1 MTIKVSVILPSL
13 NVSPYIEECL
23 QSVRRQTLREIEILC
38 IDAGSTDGTRE
49 IIAAH
54 AAEDSRIRLLGSK
67 IRSVGYQLNL
77 GLAAAQG
84 EYIGIVET
92 DDYIALG
99 MYELLYAAAQ
109 AHRAEI
115 VLNDYQAFW
124 GETTKS
130 APPGAGDHASNGRG
144 ERQFLETTKSAPL
157 GAGDRASGGGGE
169 RQFLNK
175 SVARPAQYNRPIDP
189 AAEQEV
195 FDNDMS
201 IWAGLYSRDF
211 LLRNNIREQETP
223 GAAYQDQGF
232 WFQAFVCAKRLLYLQ
247 NAAQGYRYRLDNP
260 RSSVHSKRLTYAI
273 CEEFS
278 FIKEQLEKR
287 GLWEK
292 YKATY
297 KRLQFNR
304 YLWNYL
310 RLEEPEQLQFLQRF
324 RAENELPV
332 SVEEFHA
339 QRRQEKQSLQA
350 ILHSNQPVIIF
361 GCGSDGIR
369 LLEYLRS
376 KDELG
381 RITCL
386 TDNNAALHG
395 TTIFG
400 LPVLA
405 PERARRDY
413 PQACYLLASLNYGG
427 AIRKQLLAA
436 GVGQENLWAGHVC

>member
-77 GLAAAQG
+77 GLTAAQG

-92 DDYIALG
+92 DDYIAPG

-130 APPGAGDHASNGRG
+130 APPGAGNRAS
-144 ERQFLETTKSAPL
+144 
-157 GAGDRASGGGGE
+157 SGGGD

-232 WFQAFVCAKRLLYLQ
+232 WFQAFTCAKRLLYLQ

-292 YKATY
+292 YRETY

-310 RLEEPEQLQFLQRF
+310 RLEGPEQLQFLQRF

-339 QRRQEKQSLQA
+339 RRRQEKQSLQA
-350 ILHSNQPVIIF
+350 ILHGNQPVIIF

-386 TDNNAALHG
+386 TDNNESLHG
-395 TTIFG
+395 KTIFG

-405 PERARRDY
+405 PERAWRDY
-413 PQACYLLASLNYGG
+413 PQAYYLLASLNYGG
-427 AIRKQLLAA
+427 AIRQQLLAA

>member
-13 NVSPYIEECL
+13 NVGPYIDECL
-23 QSVRRQTLREIEILC
+23 TSVRAQTLQELEILC

-54 AAEDSRIRLLGSK
+54 AAEDSRIRLLDSH
-67 IRSVGYQLNL
+67 IRSVGCQLNL
-77 GLAAAQG
+77 GLTAARG

-92 DDYIALG
+92 DDYIATT
-99 MYELLYAAAQ
+99 MYELLYTTAK
-109 AHRAEI
+109 AHQAEI
-115 VLNDYQAFW
+115 ILNDYQAFW
-124 GETTKS
+124 SEQTKS
-130 APPGAGDHASNGRG
+130 APQGAGDCV
-144 ERQFLETTKSAPL
+144 
-157 GAGDRASGGGGE
+157 SGGGGP
-169 RQFLNK
+169 RQYLKK
-175 SVARPAQYNRPIDP
+175 SIARPAQYNRPIDP
-189 AAEQEV
+189 SQEQEV

-247 NAAQGYRYRLDNP
+247 NAAQGYRYRLDRP
-260 RSSVHSKRLTYAI
+260 GSSIHSKSLTYAI
-273 CEEFS
+273 CEEFA
-278 FIKEQLEKR
+278 FIKAQLEKR

-339 QRRQEKQSLQA
+339 RRRQEKQSLQA
-350 ILHSNQPVIIF
+350 ILHSNKPVIIF

-376 KDELG
+376 KSELG

-405 PERARRDY
+405 PERAWQDY
-413 PQACYLLASLNYGG
+413 PQAYYLLASLNYGG

-436 GVGQENLWAGHVC
+436 GVGKENIWAGHVR